1 MMINTVGISDY
12 YYFYEDN
19 NRNGLKYNIT
29 IDNAIIDLL
38 KNENRIIGSS
48 ELRSRIKESMGRKIS
63 PDTFYSHLNVLVNHK
78 ILDRQDEGRGKG
90 VLYSLTKNAKKMLEL
105 NLLGVN
111 WERINL
117 FRRIYEKF
125 FLYEVL
131 HDPLFILRSE
141 QEFDR
146 FLFDLGVK
154 RQNLEWGKISEGRNY
169 DSVDLI
175 YGQNRDFPAKAV
187 PKNLVKKYWRE
198 RKGQTSTSEKIEFI
212 CFPLRPHNL
221 DVVIYRRE
229 YWRINKN
236 SPSGIERI
244 DYTVTL
250 PGVSIHELAN
260 DNSHHNF
267 LFERTD
273 IEKAFEQLKQT
284 HLIDRAFW
292 FRGHM
297 RYKVT
302 DENLRNLISNL
313 RYFSDEEFALLSY
326 KWKHFEEPT
335 MEEKK
340 RWKWILGEKEANKF
354 FNEVELIRYENRK
367 RMRQC
372 KSIVEYHKFLN

>member
-1 MMINTVGISDY
+1 MINAVGISDY
-12 YYFYEDN
+12 YRFYEDN

-38 KNENRIIGSS
+38 KNENGIIGSS

-78 ILDRQDEGRGKG
+78 ILNRQDEGRGKG
-90 VLYSLTKNAKKMLEL
+90 VLYSLTKNAKRMLEL
-105 NLLGVN
+105 NLLGAD

-154 RQNLEWGKISEGRNY
+154 RQNLEGGRISEGRNY

-175 YGQNRDFPAKAV
+175 YGQNRDFPAKTV

-198 RKGQTSTSEKIEFI
+198 RKGQTSISEKIEFI
-212 CFPLRPHNL
+212 CFPLQQHNL

-260 DNSHHNF
+260 DNSHHDF
-267 LFERTD
+267 PFERTD

-297 RYKVT
+297 KV
-302 DENLRNLISNL
+302 
-313 RYFSDEEFALLSY
+313 
-326 KWKHFEEPT
+326 
-335 MEEKK
+335 
-340 RWKWILGEKEANKF
+340 
-354 FNEVELIRYENRK
+354 
-367 RMRQC
+367 
-372 KSIVEYHKFLN
+372 